1 MQLITGRYG
10 VERCINMAVTLREIM
25 KQVQH
30 LEMKL
35 VAGESGLD
43 HEVSWTH
50 MVDSDTI
57 SAFLQ
62 GQELTFTTG
71 LGLNENLTLLRLVK
85 EVWRNKA
92 SGIVINTGPYIS
104 EIGQD
109 VIDFANEKG
118 FPVFEVPWK
127 IRMAEIMRI
136 ICFAITKEQQNA
148 IEIATALNNAFLCPS
163 QEELYVSALMRKGY
177 FTDSAYT
184 VVNVRV
190 LEDTNR
196 VTGTRLEQI
205 LSKLSSHIRCNYNG
219 ILCCAQD
226 KQILLVLCDYSD
238 ESCRKV
244 IERIYQMLCRVA
256 HQKEQILVSVS
267 KQISGLRQLYKS
279 YQFAEKMS
287 DLLCVCQVPGENRT
301 DNGKIIFYKDLGI
314 YRVLLT
320 LTDKE
325 AIKEYLADTVA
336 PLYEYDEMNH
346 SDLVRVLQCYL
357 ANDCSVKSASQELIV
372 HRNTINYKLGKAAE
386 ILGKNLSDFD
396 VRFQLRLGF
405 LLYQMNEM

>member
-1 MQLITGRYG
+1 MMEAAACTKVLEGTGTYLYNR
-10 VERCINMAVTLREIM
+10 
-25 KQVQH
+25 
-30 LEMKL
+30 
-35 VAGESGLD
+35 
-43 HEVSWTH
+43 
-50 MVDSDTI
+50 
-57 SAFLQ
+57 
-62 GQELTFTTG
+62 

-92 SGIVINTGPYIS
+92 SGIVINIGPYIS

-118 FPVFEVPWK
+118 FPVFEVPWRV
-127 IRMAEIMRI
+127 RMAEIMRI

-148 IEIATALNNAFLCPS
+148 IEVATALNNAFLCPS

-184 VVNVRV
+184 VVNVCV
-190 LEDTNR
+190 LEDNDR

-219 ILCCAQD
+219 ILCCAQE

-238 ESCRKV
+238 EACRKLQRGFSDTMQDGMS
-244 IERIYQMLCRVA
+244 EGTDF
-256 HQKEQILVSVS
+256 VSVS
-267 KQISGLRQLYKS
+267 KQISGIRQIYKS

-287 DLLCVCQVPGENRT
+287 DLLCVCQVPGEQST
-301 DNGKIIFYKDLGI
+301 DGGKIIFYKDLGI

-372 HRNTINYKLGKAAE
+372 HRNTINYSLERPLRYLEKIFL
-386 ILGKNLSDFD
+386 ILMCVFS
-396 VRFQLRLGF
+396 
-405 LLYQMNEM
+405 